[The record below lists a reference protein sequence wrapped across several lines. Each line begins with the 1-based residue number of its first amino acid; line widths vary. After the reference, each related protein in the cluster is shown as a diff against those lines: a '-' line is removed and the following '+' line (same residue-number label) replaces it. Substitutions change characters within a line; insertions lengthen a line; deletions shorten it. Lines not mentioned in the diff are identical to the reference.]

1 MNDSEK
7 SRARFPQWERYVWV
21 LAVMWTVVVAA
32 SLVWN
37 VVQVRHNTLEA
48 ARIQARAAHG
58 KDVIYRR
65 WNAGHGGVY
74 APVTEVTKPN
84 PYLSDVPERDMTTP
98 LGKLL
103 TLINPAYMTR
113 QVHELAE
120 EEYGVRGRIT
130 SLNPIRPENAPDP
143 WETGALQA
151 FERGETETSSEKKM
165 EGEEYMRLM
174 RPLITEKGC
183 LECHAV
189 QGYQEGDIRG
199 GISVSIP
206 MEPLWAVARMQVL
219 TLAVGH
225 ILLWLMGLGGIV
237 LGTQRLRRSERE
249 RKRAEVALRK
259 ANEELELRVEERT
272 VELTAANEQLE
283 QEIVEHKR
291 TEEALRL
298 EHDNLI
304 NILESMEDGVYIVNQ
319 QYDIEYVN
327 RALEKEFGSPEGRKC
342 YAYLHDREEVCPWCK
357 NQDVLAGKTVHWE
370 WYSFK
375 NERTYD
381 LVDTPLK
388 NPDGSISKLEIF
400 RDITERKRAEEATR
414 HAYTELDQ
422 IFNTSADG
430 MRVVD
435 KDFTVL
441 RTNKTFATLSGISQD
456 EAVGKKCYEVF
467 PGLACHTA
475 DCPLTRILGGEER
488 VEYDAEK
495 QQSDGMRI
503 PCIVTATPFRGPGG
517 ELIGIVEDFKDI
529 TERKQ
534 VEEELRKHREH
545 LEELVRERTAELRR
559 TVNLMAG
566 REVRMAELKDVIR
579 KLRAQLEEAG
589 LEPAADDPLLAG
601 QTEEMHS

>member
-151 FERGETETSSEKKM
+151 FERGETETSSVKKM

-589 LEPAADDPLLAG
+589 LAPVADDPLLG
-601 QTEEMHS
+601 ESS